1 VDAHLSATLLAFA
14 AGSLGALATAEVA
27 AVLAPGGLGRAPRLA
42 HRIAILADALRRPGR
57 EGREPG
63 AEERRRLLL
72 TAAGATFLTTTLLF
86 GPIAGSVAAAA
97 APLLI
102 GRALRER
109 REHYREAVASGAAEI
124 AVGLADAL
132 GGGHSIRGAII
143 EAAAGIEGPPGR
155 ELQRVASELR
165 LGARTEGALEALR
178 ERARSHE
185 VDTIV
190 AGILLA
196 RRSGGDLAGLLR
208 DSARAFE
215 DQARLVGEVRAA
227 TAQARFTGVVV
238 VLLPLGG
245 AALVELASPGFLAG
259 LADGFLTAW
268 LVGLALV
275 MQIAAAAAI
284 RRLGRVRE

>member
-1 VDAHLSATLLAFA
+1 MTATLLAFA
-14 AGSLGALATAEVA
+14 AGCVGAVAAVEVAAALTPAGRERTLRLARRIGALAE
-27 AVLAPGGLGRAPRLA
+27 
-42 HRIAILADALRRPGR
+42 ALRRPGS
-57 EGREPG
+57 EGRDPG

-72 TAAGATFLTTTLLF
+72 TAAGVTFVTTMLLAGPLVGTL
-86 GPIAGSVAAAA
+86 AGCA
-97 APLLI
+97 APLGVARML
-102 GRALRER
+102 RKRRER
-109 REHYREAVASGAAEI
+109 YRDAVASGAARI
-124 AVGLADAL
+124 AIGLADAL
-132 GGGHSIRGAII
+132 GGGHSVRGAII
-143 EAAAGIEGPPGR
+143 EAAPGIDGPPGR
-155 ELQRVASELR
+155 ELRRVARELT
-165 LGARTEGALEALR
+165 LGVPTEVALEALR
-178 ERARSHE
+178 DRARSHE

-196 RRSGGDLAGLLR
+196 RRAGGDLAGLLR

-227 TAQARFTGVVV
+227 TAQARFTGLVV

-245 AALVELASPGFLAG
+245 AVLAELASPGFLAG
-259 LADGFLTAW
+259 MADGFLTAW